1 MTTQTETPT
10 PAERERWQ
18 RLADEATPGPLLA
31 CRLDAAS
38 KEEAAKYVAET
49 IALGG
54 DEFYIVLAETPDGAR
69 DACHTGNGPTSWAN
83 AQFFAA
89 ARTAVPAL
97 LSALA
102 RAEAEREQQNRIALS
117 SDETI
122 EKLKATVRNL
132 IAERDALA
140 RSLAEVDGHWSDYES
155 GEFGGEDPEG
165 VAILA
170 RAHAL
175 VTGKP
180 TCLCGHEKTDHDGG
194 SPEDPDP
201 SLPCE
206 LCGCE
211 GFRDAATPS
220 KPRTD
225 TGARHE

>member
-89 ARTAVPAL
+89 ARTAVPVL

-102 RAEAEREQQNRIALS
+102 RAEAERDEAHVALARFLDVEQQKAALRS
-117 SDETI
+117 
-122 EKLKATVRNL
+122 
-132 IAERDALA
+132 ERDAVFERMRDA
-140 RSLAEVDGHWSDYES
+140 IWSD
-155 GEFGGEDPEG
+155 
-165 VAILA
+165 A
-170 RAHAL
+170 
-175 VTGKP
+175 
-180 TCLCGHEKTDHDGG
+180 
-194 SPEDPDP
+194 P
-201 SLPCE
+201 SLPAVVE
-206 LCGCE
+206 KTVGGE
-211 GFRDAATPS
+211 GS
-220 KPRTD
+220 TD
-225 TGARHE
+225 EG